1 MTNKFKIGDRVMY
14 HPESKKPQAGNIKDI
29 TYNEDG
35 KPTSCLVRLDDEQI
49 VTCNIDQVA
58 HYDLKKL

>member
-1 MTNKFKIGDRVMY
+1 MTIKFQIGDRVMY

-29 TYNEDG
+29 TYDEVG
-35 KPTSCLVRLDDEQI
+35 KPTGYLIKLDNEQM
-49 VTCNIDQVA
+49 VTCNIAQVA